1 MESMKIK
8 VSAGTSVVKP
18 SDTYVAETS
27 VSGCVSLLRVESVA
41 DRLRWVLANR
51 GLSGRGLSIKAQL
64 SPNAVQKIIERG
76 GSANG
81 DSIAKLAHASGVS
94 LGWLITGNGSPDDAP
109 DTASPSNPVAEPEP
123 RPAVGGSSLERAL
136 GEAFD
141 PKRHTVTDLRSVQDA
156 LGATHRWE
164 RTEADLVAAARTW
177 LNAAAALRREGEP
190 VTAVALLDRVT
201 FGKTARARELAA
213 EREARENAEGDDEA
227 EELGLKRRP

>member
-1 MESMKIK
+1 MKTK
-8 VSAGTSVVKP
+8 VSADTSIVKP

-41 DRLRWVLANR
+41 DQLRWVLANR

-123 RPAVGGSSLERAL
+123 GRPLVVHRSSARSARLSTRSATRSPTSARCKMPSARRTAGSAPRPTSWRRRAP
-136 GEAFD
+136 GST
-141 PKRHTVTDLRSVQDA
+141 R
-156 LGATHRWE
+156 
-164 RTEADLVAAARTW
+164 
-177 LNAAAALRREGEP
+177 AAALRREGEL

-201 FGKTARARELAA
+201 FGKTAGPANSRAK
-213 EREARENAEGDDEA
+213 REARENAEGDDEA